1 MDNTE
6 TTRGAWDRALRWT
19 RERLTLP
26 LVRTKL
32 GLVAG
37 MLNMRPSLRHHL
49 TDTLPTGEE
58 VIFEAR
64 MQWTTWDRQKGV
76 HAVFGGGR
84 MRVGFGTLSDPD
96 VTFRCKRL
104 EDMRRFFATGAD
116 TLDMI
121 ISNDVAIEGNMSVLA
136 KFGHMAASVQQ
147 AGERLPLHPRWETS
161 SWPDRHQDLE
171 AFPAGVPCRDLPEG
185 EVTQLSD
192 PHLADVTLDDMPRI
206 KQQLWAYRTT
216 LARWCPERALNLTE
230 FLRGPD
236 GGGFLDGSEGPDGGA
251 HGPGGAD
258 GADGVDGADGA
269 GGADGAV
276 LRQGR
281 AVAHMLRCKQPVIHE
296 DDILAGT
303 TTSKRIG
310 VPLYPELGATWGW
323 SELLTTQARERNPY
337 LITDEEVDLLDR
349 QVFPFWLHHNVRQFA
364 YEHGEDPSLLDLDA
378 RFALYFMWK
387 TQAISHTVIDFPQVL
402 GRGLLEIQQE
412 ARTRAHEGTC
422 DGEARELYRAM
433 DVALDGVMEYS
444 RCLATH
450 ARELADAASGDRRV
464 ELLDMARICQRV
476 PAHPAQTLH
485 EAVQAIWILMVS
497 LHQESFNAAMVV
509 GRLDVWLEPYFQRH
523 MEGAV
528 EPAQR
533 RRRELR
539 ALELCCALM
548 LKLTDHLPFVES
560 AGNRIFSGS
569 SGNQVI
575 TLGGVDA
582 DGRSAVCDM
591 TWIWLKATE
600 VLRLRDPNV
609 NARFAPGVN
618 SDAYL
623 WRLCEVNLLT
633 GATPSLHNDDAVIPA
648 MEAQG
653 FSLEHARD
661 WTATGCVEPT
671 SCGRHLGHTNSMM
684 FNMVAALE
692 MALHDGVHPLIAEQ
706 VGPRTG
712 DPATFETYEQ
722 LLAAFETQLCW
733 LIDRAAAANNM
744 LGRTHQRVKP
754 TPLMSALFDGPMES
768 GRDLLRGGA
777 RYNSSGTAMVGLTD
791 VVDSLAAVKTLVF
804 ETQRA
809 DMATL
814 LEALEADFVGHEELH
829 AELLHRV
836 PRFGQAPLLHPG
848 AGGAG
853 EDRRADL
860 PGQIARHLMA
870 LIFDRYQSQEHYR
883 GGRYVPGYWSMS
895 YHVAFGDLSGALPS
909 GRRRGQSFTPGLTP
923 SLLSG
928 APLTE
933 QLRAVASLDAQKMP
947 NNIAFNVKVVPGP
960 DDSHQQVVDRMAAY
974 LAAYFEM
981 GGMQIQFNCVG
992 SDTLRRA
999 MEHPDEHRDLLV
1011 RISGYNVY
1019 FVDLTPE
1026 AQLEVV
1032 ERMEH
1037 SLA

>member
-1 MDNTE
+1 MNQ
-6 TTRGAWDRALRWT
+6 WDRVLSFT
-19 RERLTLP
+19 MERLTLP
-26 LVRTKL
+26 VVRAKL
-32 GLVAG
+32 GMVAA
-37 MLNMRPSLRHHL
+37 MLNLKPSLRHHL
-49 TDTLPTGEE
+49 ADTLPSGEE
-58 VIFEAR
+58 VVFEAR
-64 MQWTTWDRQKGV
+64 IQWTTWDRKRGV

-84 MRVGFGTLSDPD
+84 MRVGFGTLDDPD

-136 KFGHMAASVQQ
+136 KFGHMIASVQQ
-147 AGERLPLHPRWETS
+147 GSRRLPLNEKWETRA
-161 SWPDRHQDLE
+161 WPDRWQDLE
-171 AFPAGVPCRDLPEG
+171 AFPTGEPCDEASDG
-185 EVTQLSD
+185 EVAQLDD
-192 PHLADVTLDDMPRI
+192 PHLSDMSLDDMPRI

-216 LARWCPERALNLTE
+216 LASWCPERAKNLTE
-230 FLRGPD
+230 FLRGD
-236 GGGFLDGSEGPDGGA
+236 EGKFFEQA
-251 HGPGGAD
+251 E
-258 GADGVDGADGA
+258 A
-269 GGADGAV
+269 GEGAV

-281 AVAHMLRCKQPVIHE
+281 AAAHLLSHKAAIIH
-296 DDILAGT
+296 DDDLLAGT

-349 QVFPFWLHHNVRQFA
+349 EVFPFWLHHNVRQWA

-402 GRGLLEIQQE
+402 RRGLLDIQEE
-412 ARTRAHEGTC
+412 ARRRAEETD
-422 DGEARELYRAM
+422 DGEAEELYRAM
-433 DVALDGVMEYS
+433 DAALDGVMDYAA
-444 RCLATH
+444 RLAAH
-450 ARELADAASGDRRV
+450 ARHLAGKAAGERRQELM
-464 ELLDMARICQRV
+464 DMARACERV
-476 PAHPAQTLH
+476 PAHPAETLH
-485 EAVQAIWILMVS
+485 EAVQAIWILMIS
-497 LHQESFNAAMVV
+497 LHQESFNAAIVV
-509 GRLDVWLEPYFQRH
+509 GRLDVWLEPFFQRH
-523 MEGAV
+523 MKGAV
-528 EPAQR
+528 DPDQR
-533 RRRELR
+533 HRRVLR

-582 DGRSAVCDM
+582 HGRSAVCDM
-591 TWIWLKATE
+591 TWVWLKATE
-600 VLRLRDPNV
+600 VLRVRDPNV

-618 SDAYL
+618 SEAYL
-623 WRLCEVNLLT
+623 RRLCEVNLLT

-653 FSLEHARD
+653 FAPEHARD

-692 MALHDGVHPLIAEQ
+692 MALNDGVHPLIAEQ

-712 DPATFETYEQ
+712 DPRGFDSYEQ
-722 LLAAFETQLCW
+722 LLEAFETQLCW
-733 LIDRAAAANNM
+733 LIDRAAAANNL
-744 LGRTHQRVKP
+744 LGRTHQQIKP

-804 ETQRA
+804 DRKKT

-814 LEALEADFVGHEELH
+814 LSALDADFAGHEQLH

-836 PRFGQAPLLHPG
+836 PKFGQS
-848 AGGAG
+848 
-853 EDRRADL
+853 ADL
-860 PGQIARHLMA
+860 PQQIARHLMGV
-870 LIFDRYQSQEHYR
+870 IYDTYQSREHYR

-923 SLLSG
+923 SLLSA

-933 QLRAVASLDAQKMP
+933 QLRAVASLDAIRMP

-960 DDSHQQVVDRMAAY
+960 DDSHRQVVDRMTAY
-974 LAAYFEM
+974 VAAYFEM
-981 GGMQIQFNCVG
+981 GGMQIQFNAVG

-999 MEHPDEHRDLLV
+999 METPHEYRDLLV

-1026 AQLEVV
+1026 AQMEVV

>member
-1 MDNTE
+1 MVCT
-6 TTRGAWDRALRWT
+6 
-19 RERLTLP
+19 
-26 LVRTKL
+26 
-32 GLVAG
+32 
-37 MLNMRPSLRHHL
+37 
-49 TDTLPTGEE
+49 
-58 VIFEAR
+58 
-64 MQWTTWDRQKGV
+64 
-76 HAVFGGGR
+76 HA
-84 MRVGFGTLSDPD
+84 
-96 VTFRCKRL
+96 
-104 EDMRRFFATGAD
+104 
-116 TLDMI
+116 I
-121 ISNDVAIEGNMSVLA
+121 IHD
-136 KFGHMAASVQQ
+136 
-147 AGERLPLHPRWETS
+147 
-161 SWPDRHQDLE
+161 DDL
-171 AFPAGVPCRDLPEG
+171 
-185 EVTQLSD
+185 
-192 PHLADVTLDDMPRI
+192 
-206 KQQLWAYRTT
+206 
-216 LARWCPERALNLTE
+216 
-230 FLRGPD
+230 
-236 GGGFLDGSEGPDGGA
+236 
-251 HGPGGAD
+251 
-258 GADGVDGADGA
+258 
-269 GGADGAV
+269 
-276 LRQGR
+276 
-281 AVAHMLRCKQPVIHE
+281 
-296 DDILAGT
+296 LAGT

-349 QVFPFWLHHNVRQFA
+349 EVFPFWLHHNVRQWA

-402 GRGLLEIQQE
+402 RRGLLDIQEE
-412 ARTRAHEGTC
+412 ARRRAEETD
-422 DGEARELYRAM
+422 DGEAEELYRAM
-433 DVALDGVMEYS
+433 DAALDGVMDYAA
-444 RCLATH
+444 RLAAH
-450 ARELADAASGDRRV
+450 ARHLAGKAAGERRQELM
-464 ELLDMARICQRV
+464 DMARACERV
-476 PAHPAQTLH
+476 PAHPAETLH
-485 EAVQAIWILMVS
+485 EAVQAIWILMIS
-497 LHQESFNAAMVV
+497 LHQESFNAAIVV
-509 GRLDVWLEPYFQRH
+509 GRLDVWLEPFFQRH
-523 MEGAV
+523 MKGAV
-528 EPAQR
+528 DPDQR
-533 RRRELR
+533 HRRVLR

-582 DGRSAVCDM
+582 HGRSAVCDM
-591 TWIWLKATE
+591 TWVWLKATE
-600 VLRLRDPNV
+600 VLRVRDPNV

-618 SDAYL
+618 SEAYL
-623 WRLCEVNLLT
+623 RRLCEVNLLT

-653 FSLEHARD
+653 FAPEHARD

-692 MALHDGVHPLIAEQ
+692 MALNDGVHPLIAEQ

-712 DPATFETYEQ
+712 DPRGFDSYEQ
-722 LLAAFETQLCW
+722 LLEAFETQLCW
-733 LIDRAAAANNM
+733 LIDRAAAANNL
-744 LGRTHQRVKP
+744 LGRTHQQIKP

-804 ETQRA
+804 DRKKT

-814 LEALEADFVGHEELH
+814 LSALDADFAGHEQLH

-836 PRFGQAPLLHPG
+836 PKFGQS
-848 AGGAG
+848 
-853 EDRRADL
+853 ADL
-860 PGQIARHLMA
+860 PQQIARHLMGV
-870 LIFDRYQSQEHYR
+870 IYDTYQSREHYR

-923 SLLSG
+923 SLLSA

-933 QLRAVASLDAQKMP
+933 QLRAVASLDAIRMP

-960 DDSHQQVVDRMAAY
+960 DDSHRQVVDRMTAY
-974 LAAYFEM
+974 VAAYFEM
-981 GGMQIQFNCVG
+981 GGMQIQFNAVG

-999 MEHPDEHRDLLV
+999 METPHEYRDLLV

-1026 AQLEVV
+1026 AQMEVV

>member
-1 MDNTE
+1 MEATE
-6 TTRGAWDRALRWT
+6 QNGHGAWDRALAWT
-19 RERLTLP
+19 LERLTLP
-26 LVRTKL
+26 LVRVKL
-32 GLVAG
+32 GVVAA
-37 MLNMRPSLRHHL
+37 MLNRRPSLRHHL
-49 TDTLPTGEE
+49 EDTLPSGEE
-58 VIFEAR
+58 VLFSAR
-64 MQWTTWDRQKGV
+64 MQWTTWDRRRGV

-84 MRVGFGTLSDPD
+84 MRVGLGTIDAAD

-104 EDMRRFFATGAD
+104 EDMKRFFAPGAD

-136 KFGHMAASVQQ
+136 KFGHMAAAVQQ
-147 AGERLPLHPRWETS
+147 NSRRLPLNTRWETS
-161 SWPDRHQDLE
+161 GWPDRWQE
-171 AFPAGVPCRDLPEG
+171 MVAFPTGEPCDDPPAGEASELD
-185 EVTQLSD
+185 D
-192 PHLADVTLDDMPRI
+192 PHLAGISLDDLPRI
-206 KQQLWAYRTT
+206 KEQLWAYRTT
-216 LARWCPERALNLTE
+216 LASWCPERAAALTE
-230 FLRGPD
+230 FLRED
-236 GGGFLDGSEGPDGGA
+236 GGFFDDDAAPLS
-251 HGPGGAD
+251 PGQG
-258 GADGVDGADGA
+258 
-269 GGADGAV
+269 DGAV
-276 LRQGR
+276 LRQAR
-281 AVAHMLRCKQPVIHE
+281 AVAHMLRNKRPMIH
-296 DDILAGT
+296 DDDLLAGT

-323 SELLTTQARERNPY
+323 AELLTTQARERNPY
-337 LITDEEVDLLDR
+337 LISEEEVELLDR
-349 QVFPFWLHHNVRQFA
+349 QVFPFWLHHNVRQWT
-364 YEHGEDPSLLDLDA
+364 YEHGDDPTLLDLDA

-387 TQAISHTVIDFPQVL
+387 TQAISHTVIDVPAAL
-402 GRGLLEIQQE
+402 DRGLLDIQRD
-412 ARTRAHEGTC
+412 ARARLVDAP
-422 DGEARELYRAM
+422 DDEARELYEAM
-433 DVALDGVMEYS
+433 DVALDGVMDYA
-444 RCLATH
+444 RRLAEH
-450 ARELADAASGDRRV
+450 ARQRAFAASGERRQ
-464 ELLDMARICQRV
+464 ELLDMARACERV
-476 PAHPAQTLH
+476 PAHPARTLH
-485 EAVQAIWILMVS
+485 EAVQAIWILMVAV
-497 LHQESFNAAMVV
+497 HQESFNAAMVV
-509 GRLDVWLEPYFQRH
+509 GRLDVWLEPYFARH
-523 MEGAV
+523 MAGAV
-528 EPAQR
+528 DPAQR
-533 RRRELR
+533 RRRVLR

-575 TLGGVDA
+575 TLGGVDGQ
-582 DGRSAVCDM
+582 GRTAVSDM

-618 SDAYL
+618 SEAYL
-623 WRLCEVNLLT
+623 RRLCEVNLLT

-648 MEAQG
+648 MTSRG

-684 FNMVAALE
+684 FNLVAALE
-692 MALHDGVHPLIAEQ
+692 MALHDGVHPLIGEQ

-712 DPATFETYEQ
+712 DPRGFTSYEQ
-722 LLAAFETQLCW
+722 LAEAFRAQLCW
-733 LIDRAAAANNM
+733 LIDRAVAANNM
-744 LGRTHQRVKP
+744 LGRTHQRIKP
-754 TPLMSALFDGPMES
+754 TPLMSALFDGPMDS

-791 VVDSLAAVKTLVF
+791 VVDSLSAVRTLVF
-804 ETQRA
+804 DEGRA

-814 LEALEADFVGHEELH
+814 LDALDADFQGHEALH

-836 PRFGQAPLLHPG
+836 PRFGQD
-848 AGGAG
+848 
-853 EDRRADL
+853 EDL
-860 PGQIARHLMA
+860 PRQIADQLMA
-870 LIFDRYQSQEHYR
+870 WIDDRYLAGEHYR
-883 GGRYVPGYWSMS
+883 GGHYAPGYWSMS

-933 QLRAVASLDAQKMP
+933 QLRAVASLDPQRMP

-960 DDSHQQVVDRMAAY
+960 EDTHRQVVDRMAAY
-974 LAAYFEM
+974 VAAYFEM
-981 GGMQIQFNCVG
+981 GGMQIQFNAVG

-999 MEHPDEHRDLLV
+999 MEHPHEHRDLLV

-1032 ERMEH
+1032 QRMEH